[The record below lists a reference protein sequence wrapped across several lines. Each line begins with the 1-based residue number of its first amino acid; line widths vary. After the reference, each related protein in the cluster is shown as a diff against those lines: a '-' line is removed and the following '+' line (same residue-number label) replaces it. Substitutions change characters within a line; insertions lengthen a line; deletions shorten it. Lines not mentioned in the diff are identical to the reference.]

1 MGRWQHFPRNPTKRP
16 CKQFSFISRY
26 TGGTFDRIAS
36 IEMFEAM
43 GEANLPRYFQ
53 MIRDRLVSGD
63 SAALQIITIAEDRF
77 EQYRRSADFI
87 QSYIFPGGMLPS
99 ATILKDQFAQAKL
112 QFAGADMFG
121 LSYAKTLRTW
131 RDRFLGAW
139 SSIELLG
146 FDDRFRRMWEMYLA
160 YCEGGFRA
168 KSIDVGQFKLVR
180 HKSHIE
186 I

>member
-131 RDRFLGAW
+131 RDRFLGAVRRQ
-139 SSIELLG
+139 SIWDRLG
-146 FDDRFRRMWEMYLA
+146 RDLA
-160 YCEGGFRA
+160 ECWPH
-168 KSIDVGQFKLVR
+168 LVSR
-180 HKSHIE
+180 S
-186 I
+186 